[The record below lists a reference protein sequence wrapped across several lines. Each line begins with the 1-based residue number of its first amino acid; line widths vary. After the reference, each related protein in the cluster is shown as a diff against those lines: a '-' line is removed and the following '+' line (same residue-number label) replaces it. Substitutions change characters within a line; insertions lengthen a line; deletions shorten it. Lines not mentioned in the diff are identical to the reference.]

1 MALTNYVMEK
11 YTTSRL
17 YTLHTF
23 LKKLLTPTQRN
34 SLEYIYREEGKAN
47 DDSE

>member
-1 MALTNYVMEK
+1 MLFMYRPPLVRPEN
-11 YTTSRL
+11 
-17 YTLHTF
+17 F
-23 LKKLLTPTQRN
+23 LKNLLTPTQRN